1 MNPDKYLV
9 PASRLRTPIDL
20 SLIPFET
27 TEDLAP
33 LEVTIGQ
40 DRALKALTFGL
51 RMPQKGY
58 NIYASGIPGTG
69 KSTLVCNTIRVLAE
83 QQSVPP
89 DWCYVYNFQRPENP
103 CAVSLAAGEGR
114 RFQQDMD
121 HLVQF
126 LTRKIPEMFQSK
138 EYVEERDQIL
148 EKGNRA
154 KQVLFEEIAEK
165 GRDHGFE
172 IKSTRTGFSFTPAKK
187 GKRMTQDE
195 LRQLPVE
202 EQKRIEK
209 KQKVISVDLRGLML
223 NFQEL
228 DRETEEELETFNR
241 DAVRYLLEGTF
252 RDLRETYKDHE
263 KVSFYLNEVHEDL
276 LQNYKNFLPIQQ
288 EAAQLLSQV
297 EEQED
302 RTRIR
307 YRVNLLVD
315 NTKTQGAP
323 LIEVS
328 QPTYPNLVG
337 RIEKKARFG
346 TLQTDFT
353 LMRAGSI
360 LKANGGYLVVHI
372 LDLLTHPFS
381 WEALKKILE
390 KRELVVEDM
399 GELYGVLS
407 TSGIKPEPIPVDLK
421 VVLIGNSYLHAFL
434 QEYDEDFFKLFKVQ
448 ADFNTRTHRTDGE
461 MEKYIRFAARIC
473 KEEGLLPCD
482 RSAMEELLGLLSRM
496 VEHQERLSLRF
507 NEVSNL
513 IREASF
519 WAAESGAEVV
529 SGEHVEKAFAE
540 KIYRSNLYEERIQE
554 EIDERVLMIDVEG
567 SRVGQVNGLVVYSIG
582 DYAFG
587 KPSRITSRAYLGRK
601 GVVNVERESELSGK
615 THSKGVMILSNYLGG
630 HYAHSHPLSLSAGL
644 TFEQSYG
651 EVDGDSASAGELVAL
666 LSSIAGVPVRQSLAI
681 TGSINQHGEIQ
692 PIGGVNEKIE
702 GFFQTCRNRG
712 LTGEQGALIPH
723 QNVKHLHLSRE
734 IVQAV
739 EEGRFNVYQVHH
751 VEEAL
756 ELFTGME
763 AGVRQE
769 DGTFPPGTLNAR
781 IADSLQEMHEKME
794 ENHGDE
800 EEGSD

>member
-1 MNPDKYLV
+1 MNPDELRV
-9 PASRLRTPIDL
+9 PASRLRASIDL
-20 SLIPFET
+20 SSISFET
-27 TEDLAP
+27 TKDLAP
-33 LEVTIGQ
+33 LEITIGQ

-51 RMPQKGY
+51 RMQQDGY
-58 NIYASGIPGTG
+58 NIYASGAPGTG
-69 KSTLVCNTIRVLAE
+69 KSTLVRNIVRALAE
-83 QQSVPP
+83 KQPVPP
-89 DWCYVYNFQRPENP
+89 DWCYVYNFQCPENP

-114 RFQQDMD
+114 RFQHDMD

-126 LTRKIPEMFQSK
+126 LTKKIPEMFQSK
-138 EYVEERDQIL
+138 EYIEEHDQIM

-154 KQVLFEEIAEK
+154 KQALFEEIVEK

-187 GKRMTQDE
+187 GKRMTQEE
-195 LRQLPVE
+195 LQQLSVE
-202 EQKRIEK
+202 EQKRVEK
-209 KQKVISVDLRGLML
+209 KQKVISDDLRDLML
-223 NFQEL
+223 KFQEL

-241 DAVRYLLEGTF
+241 NAVHYLLEGPF
-252 RDLRETYKDHE
+252 RDLRASYKDHE
-263 KVSFYLNEVHEDL
+263 KVTFYLNEVHEDL
-276 LQNYKNFLPIQQ
+276 LQNYKNFLPPQ
-288 EAAQLLSQV
+288 EEAQFLSQV
-297 EEQED
+297 EERED
-302 RTRIR
+302 RSRIR
-307 YRVNLLVD
+307 YRVNLFVD
-315 NTKTQGAP
+315 NTKMEGAP
-323 LIEVS
+323 LIEES
-328 QPTYPNLVG
+328 HPTYPNLVG
-337 RIEKKARFG
+337 RIEKKARLG

-353 LMRAGSI
+353 LIRAGSI
-360 LKANGGYLVVHI
+360 LKANGGYLVLHI

-381 WEALKKILE
+381 WEALKKTLE

-407 TSGIKPEPIPVDLK
+407 TSGIKAEPIPVDLK
-421 VVLIGNSYLHAFL
+421 VVLIGNPYLHALL
-434 QEYDEDFFKLFKVQ
+434 QEYDEDFSKLFKVK

-496 VEHQERLSLRF
+496 VEHQERISLRF

-519 WAAESGAEVV
+519 WAMESGAEVV
-529 SGEHVEKAFAE
+529 SAEHVEKAFAE

-554 EIDERVLMIDVEG
+554 EIDERVMMIDVEG
-567 SRVGQVNGLVVYSIG
+567 SRVGQVNGLVVYSMG

-587 KPSRITSRAYLGRK
+587 KPSRITSRTYLGRK

-630 HYAHSHPLSLSAGL
+630 HYAHSHPLSLSASL
-644 TFEQSYG
+644 AFEQSYG

-666 LSSIAGVPVRQSLAI
+666 LSSIADVPVKQSLAI

-712 LTGEQGALIPH
+712 LTGEQGVLIPH
-723 QNVKHLHLSRE
+723 QNVRHLHLNRE
-734 IVQAV
+734 IVKAV
-739 EEGRFNVYQVHH
+739 EDGRFHIYQVHH
-751 VEEAL
+751 IEEAL
-756 ELFTGME
+756 ELLTGME
-763 AGVRQE
+763 TGVRQE
-769 DGTFPPGTLNAR
+769 DGTSPPGTLNAR
-781 IADSLQEMHEKME
+781 IADALLEMHEKME
-794 ENHGDE
+794 ENHDDDE
-800 EEGSD
+800 EDG

>member
-1 MNPDKYLV
+1 MNPDEFLV
-9 PASRLRTPIDL
+9 PASRLRASIDL
-20 SLIPFET
+20 SHIPFET

-51 RMPQKGY
+51 RMQQKGY
-58 NIYASGIPGTG
+58 NIYASGAPGTG
-69 KSTLVCNTIRVLAE
+69 KSTLVRNATRKVAE

-89 DWCYVYNFQRPENP
+89 DWCYVYNFQCPESP
-103 CAVSLAAGEGR
+103 CAVSLPAGEGR
-114 RFQQDMD
+114 RFQRNMD

-154 KQVLFEEIAEK
+154 KQALFEEIVEK

-187 GKRMTQDE
+187 GKRMTQEE
-195 LRQLPVE
+195 LQQLSVE
-202 EQKRIEK
+202 EKKRIEK
-209 KQKVISVDLRGLML
+209 KQKVISDDLRDLML
-223 NFQEL
+223 KFQEL
-228 DRETEEELETFNR
+228 DREAEEELEAFNR
-241 DAVRYLLEGTF
+241 NAVHYLLEGPF
-252 RDLRETYKDHE
+252 RELRASYKDHK

-276 LQNYKNFLPIQQ
+276 LQNYKSFLPLPE
-288 EAAQLLSQV
+288 EAVHLLSQV
-297 EEQED
+297 EERED
-302 RTRIR
+302 RSRIR

-315 NTKTQGAP
+315 NTGTKGAP
-323 LIEVS
+323 LIEES

-337 RIEKKARFG
+337 RVEKKARFG

-353 LMRAGSI
+353 RIRAGSI

-381 WEALKKILE
+381 WEALKKTLE

-421 VVLIGNSYLHAFL
+421 VVLIGNPHLHTLL
-434 QEYDEDFFKLFKVQ
+434 QEFDEDFSKLFKVK
-448 ADFNTRTHRTDGE
+448 ADFNTRTPRSAE
-461 MEKYIRFAARIC
+461 EVEKYIRFAARIC

-496 VEHQERLSLRF
+496 VGHQERLSLRF

-519 WAAESGAEVV
+519 WATESGAEVV
-529 SGEHVEKAFAE
+529 RAEHVEKAFAE

-554 EIDERVLMIDVEG
+554 EIDERVMMIDVEG
-567 SRVGQVNGLVVYSIG
+567 SRVGQVNGLVVYSMG

-587 KPSRITSRAYLGRK
+587 KPSRITSRTYLGRK

-630 HYAHSHPLSLSAGL
+630 HYAHNHPLSLSASL
-644 TFEQSYG
+644 AFEQSYG

-666 LSSIAGVPVRQSLAI
+666 LSSIADVPVKQSLAI
-681 TGSINQHGEIQ
+681 TGSIDQHGEIQ

-712 LTGEQGALIPH
+712 LTGEQGVVIPH
-723 QNVKHLHLSRE
+723 QNVRHLHLSRE
-734 IVQAV
+734 VVKAV
-739 EEGRFNVYQVHH
+739 EDGRFHIYQVRH

-756 ELFTGME
+756 ELLTGME
-763 AGVRQE
+763 VGVRQE
-769 DGTFPPGTLNAR
+769 NGTFPPGTLNVR
-781 IADSLQEMHEKME
+781 IADALREMHEKME
-794 ENHGDE
+794 ENHDE
-800 EEGSD
+800 EEENA